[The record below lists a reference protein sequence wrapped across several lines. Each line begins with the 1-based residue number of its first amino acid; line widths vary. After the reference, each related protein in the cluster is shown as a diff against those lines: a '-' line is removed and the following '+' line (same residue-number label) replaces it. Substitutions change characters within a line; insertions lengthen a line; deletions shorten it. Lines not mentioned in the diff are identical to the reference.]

1 MNMKF
6 SEDELYKIA
15 LFSYIPVLMYHMMG
29 FNPSFKEQFPFVALL
44 YAVVFFYSF
53 FRSRRNRWFY
63 ILIYICVLIILIA
76 TILVGSKNI
85 SLVLGGKLVA
95 ALIISSPFIN
105 LSNHLIGQERIVFSL
120 GFMILVMT
128 VKMFINCKEKKTHL

>member
-1 MNMKF
+1 MT
-6 SEDELYKIA
+6 
-15 LFSYIPVLMYHMMG
+15 
-29 FNPSFKEQFPFVALL
+29 
-44 YAVVFFYSF
+44 
-53 FRSRRNRWFY
+53 
-63 ILIYICVLIILIA
+63 ICFA

-128 VKMFINCKEKKTHL
+128 IKMFINCKEKKTHL